1 MNLHISYSNTSTL
14 SNSIETKTYKIRAT
28 TFIGSIRDTRMVLA
42 SIASFADFQKEF
54 YNLIIWL
61 TIALLT
67 AMSVNIMGPPGNPN
81 NIQ

>member
-1 MNLHISYSNTSTL
+1 M
-14 SNSIETKTYKIRAT
+14 RAT
-28 TFIGSIRDTRMVLA
+28 TLIGSIRDTQMVLA
-42 SIASFADFQKEF
+42 SIASFTDFKKEF

-61 TIALLT
+61 MIAFLT